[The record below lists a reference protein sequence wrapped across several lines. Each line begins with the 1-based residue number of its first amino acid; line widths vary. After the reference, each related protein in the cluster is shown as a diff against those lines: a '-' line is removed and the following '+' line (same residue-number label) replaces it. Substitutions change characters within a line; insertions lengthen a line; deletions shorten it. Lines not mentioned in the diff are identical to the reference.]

1 MTTMVSSTCWRIDM
15 DTAYADIMFA
25 HQGGWDEMLYALVPI
40 VLIFGLLRLAN
51 SRAKKLTPPEATTQ
65 VEPD

>member
-1 MTTMVSSTCWRIDM
+1 MV
-15 DTAYADIMFA
+15 TAYADMMFA
-25 HQGGWDEMLYALVPI
+25 HQGGWDELLYALVPI

-51 SRAKKLTPPEATTQ
+51 SRARKLAPPEARTP

>member
-1 MTTMVSSTCWRIDM
+1 
-15 DTAYADIMFA
+15 MFA

-40 VLIFGLLRLAN
+40 ALIFGLLRLAN
-51 SRAKKLTPPEATTQ
+51 SRAKKLAPPESTNQ

>member
-1 MTTMVSSTCWRIDM
+1 MV
-15 DTAYADIMFA
+15 TAYADIMFA

-51 SRAKKLTPPEATTQ
+51 SRAKKLTPPEAMTH

>member
-1 MTTMVSSTCWRIDM
+1 MV
-15 DTAYADIMFA
+15 TAYADIMFA

-40 VLIFGLLRLAN
+40 ALIFGLLRLAN
-51 SRAKKLTPPEATTQ
+51 SRAKKLAPPEPTNQ

>member
-1 MTTMVSSTCWRIDM
+1 MV
-15 DTAYADIMFA
+15 TAYADIMFA

-40 VLIFGLLRLAN
+40 VLIFGRLRLAN
-51 SRAKKLTPPEATTQ
+51 ARAKKLTPPEAMTQ

>member
-1 MTTMVSSTCWRIDM
+1 MV
-15 DTAYADIMFA
+15 TAYADMMFA

-40 VLIFGLLRLAN
+40 GLIFGLLWLAQ
-51 SRAKKLTPPEATTQ
+51 SRAKKLPPPEPTAR